1 MDYQSLQELYIRELK
16 DLHSAEKQIVRALSK
31 VAKHASSPRLREA
44 VEKHREETRVQG
56 ERLEQILDRLGKSTR
71 GSKCRGMEGIL
82 EEAEDWMSE
91 DADANVM
98 DAGLISQLQRVEH
111 YEIAGYGSV
120 RAYANLL
127 GFKEDVDLLSATLEE
142 EGEADKKL
150 TAAAE
155 EINMRAKVEE
165 AEVHPAH
172 QR

>member
-1 MDYQSLQELYIRELK
+1 
-16 DLHSAEKQIVRALSK
+16 
-31 VAKHASSPRLREA
+31 
-44 VEKHREETRVQG
+44 
-56 ERLEQILDRLGKSTR
+56 
-71 GSKCRGMEGIL
+71 MEGIL